1 MRGRIFTVMLLLA
14 VLALGAAPLK
24 PVLTTAWAADP
35 RDAVT
40 SVKATSPAGRPT
52 GVGVPQGPALPSFV
66 GTVGPVGQRP
76 TGNFRPGGRP
86 PTGEDPRKCP
96 SKPCPKN

>member
-1 MRGRIFTVMLLLA
+1 MRGRIFTVMLSLA
-14 VLALGAAPLK
+14 ILALGATLEPT
-24 PVLTTAWAADP
+24 LTTAWAADP

-40 SVKATSPAGRPT
+40 SPKATAPSGRPT
-52 GVGVPQGPALPSFV
+52 VVSVPQGPALPSFIGIV
-66 GTVGPVGQRP
+66 PGQRP
-76 TGNFRPGGRP
+76 TGDIRPGGRP